1 MNSNSNSN
9 ERERHFSKAD
19 MHELVEKLLR
29 EGVGPDVRIRK
40 DVLSLCT
47 SYVYLFICETLHR
60 AASYQ
65 QSVSP
70 ASTSTT
76 TATSSSSSSS
86 TVQPLPI
93 QVEHVEAI
101 LPQLLL
107 DF

>member
-1 MNSNSNSN
+1 MNAS
-9 ERERHFSKAD
+9 ETEPEKAFSKAD
-19 MHELVEKLLR
+19 MQELVEKLLR

-76 TATSSSSSSS
+76 TDTSSSSSSSS
-86 TVQPLPI
+86 TVPSLPI